1 MTAASPSFL
10 IRRLNRGQLLGID
23 ALLAVLAAAFG
34 WFAATEPPASAQP
47 AWFEPAWLSA
57 MIGLALGAPV
67 AVRRLWPIAATA
79 VVLVVAVFA
88 VVSGAI
94 PSYAGAAPIVALGLV
109 LYTVGVELPRRR
121 SVPVVLVSVVALVAS
136 FAVAEGDSF
145 ELLVVTWMIAAF
157 WAVGRTVRERRAHA
171 ASRAEQATAL
181 AVEQERLRLARELH
195 DIVAHSMS
203 MIAIKA
209 AVADHVGD
217 DRPEEMRAALRV
229 IGTTSRQSLAEIRRA
244 LALVRTEAAL
254 RPAPT
259 LADLPE
265 LVRNARSTGLRVDLE
280 VRMEEELPSDVAL
293 SAYRMVQEGM
303 TNVVKHSGAAAC
315 RVEVVGRSGEV
326 SIRITD
332 DGAGATLTGPAAPSG
347 SAVSETRPAALAGG
361 GGPVGQGLIGMR
373 ERAAQFGGEFRAG
386 PQPDRGWEVAATL
399 RFAP

>member
-10 IRRLNRGQLLGID
+10 IRRLSRGQLLAID
-23 ALLAVLAAAFG
+23 ALLAVAAVVLG
-34 WFAATEPPASAQP
+34 LFAAGDTSSAAQ
-47 AWFEPAWLSA
+47 ATWVEPAWLTA
-57 MIGLALGAPV
+57 LIGLALGVPV
-67 AVRRLWPIAATA
+67 AFRRLWPVAMTA
-79 VVLVVAVFA
+79 VVLVVGAFA

-94 PSYAGAAPIVALGLV
+94 PSYAGAAPIVSIGLV

-121 SVPVVLVSVVALVAS
+121 SVPVVVLSVLILVVS
-136 FAVAEGDSF
+136 FAVAEGSSF
-145 ELLVVTWMIAAF
+145 ELLVVAWMVAAF

-229 IGTTSRQSLAEIRRA
+229 IGTTSRQTLGEIRRA

-254 RPAPT
+254 QPAPT
-259 LADLPE
+259 LADLPD
-265 LVRNARSTGLRVDLE
+265 LADNARSTGLAVDLE
-280 VRMEEELPSDVAL
+280 VHVEEELPSDVAL
-293 SAYRMVQEGM
+293 SAYRLAQEAL
-303 TNVVKHSGAAAC
+303 TNVVKHSGAATC
-315 RVEVVGRSGEV
+315 RVEVTGEPGEV
-326 SIRITD
+326 SIRVTD
-332 DGAGATLTGPAAPSG
+332 DGAGAGSIGLPG
-347 SAVSETRPAALAGG
+347 SAAGDARQGALSGRDE
-361 GGPVGQGLIGMR
+361 PIGQGLIGMR

-386 PQPDRGWEVAATL
+386 PRPGRGWEVAATL
-399 RFAP
+399 RFGS